1 MLPRR
6 SWIPAVVFGVLLLAL
21 ASTHPYRAAI
31 EGINWY
37 PIGPAP
43 GQFASFGG
51 GVSGR
56 ATAVAANPSNPD
68 DIWLGTS
75 QGGVWHSTDGGT
87 TWAPKSDDQPSL
99 AIGSLA
105 LAGCG
110 ANGCLSIYAGT
121 GENAIR
127 RDTFYGKGLLVGS
140 VDGPDVF
147 WSNKTGT
154 PYSFKHGTIYNVVL
168 DPTTSGSGQ
177 VIYVTLSSGVT
188 ASASESTVTAP
199 EPSPGGYGI
208 YKSTTNGNSWS
219 KLTVPGGDGF
229 RPTDLEMDPTDNM
242 VLYAGYLGRGIFKS
256 TDGGANWCPLNKGV
270 PKPMGCPSV
279 NGLPNVNNTTFDH
292 VEIALFRTNPDILY
306 ASFGHCPDRLLAGCS
321 PDIYKSIDG
330 GMSWNQT
337 YTGTEAETDNCP
349 NGYTRYSHVLTV
361 HPTTSTTLFQGGI
374 RLCKST
380 NSGASWSFADSNTL
394 GGISTHFDH
403 HAVVFHQSDASR
415 AYNVNDG
422 GIATSADGGGTWTPR
437 NGNIQSFG
445 FQSIASSPLTARVIG
460 GAQDN
465 TGQLWTGLSG
475 WDTLPCCGDGG
486 FSIMDLDNVMRM
498 YVTSNVSNPFSVVPT
513 RSSDG
518 GASFADAINAGLNTT
533 DPRSFY
539 SPFVQDPT
547 APHPL
552 YFGTNRL
559 FKSTNDAANW
569 TAVSP
574 VLSSAATTD
583 DIVFGQDV
591 ITAIAVAPGNS
602 SRIYLGHYSGKVFVT
617 SSACAAA
624 CPGIGCCWTE
634 KDSGLPAAPI
644 TWIAVD
650 PTNADIAYATLS
662 GFFSGIHVY
671 KTINGGTTWTATA
684 AHADLNGVPANT
696 ILVEPSTPNRLWLGT
711 DIGIYKSH
719 TSGGSWFRH
728 STGLPRVPVFEIS
741 MDESRG
747 RVFAGTHGRGAFILT
762 SPFLSNFEGWVDDS
776 IWDIPVYGSGF
787 LPNQNCTLKILRQN
801 STECASGTQDAIGG
815 TITTDASGVLVTSK
829 GGFWNGKPVAW
840 ACLNGSCVGGANI
853 ASCNQPGNKVAA
865 VLAICGPQFG
875 IDLITGCPPITSPPS
890 SWISLTG
897 LGGFSASNNRT
908 ISLEALPAGSFQ
920 LLPTLQTG
928 NGTTQTL
935 CSVNVPIA
943 AVDTP
948 GDVLKKARDAVN
960 ADATCVARGVSAE
973 ILAGRA
979 MDEVEDLFPDVD
991 NLKLLAPGL
1000 IGGQLVPSLR
1010 AAPGMATGVC
1020 FRMNKLG
1027 IPVGNQVRIMRARFE
1042 TAAGGASGGSLVVRE
1057 RSGLGNCTIR
1067 VPLPPGGTASD
1078 VAQAVQD
1085 AFQAPG
1091 IPGPYATCPADRNP
1105 RDINRHGN
1113 SHSVVTV
1120 LPSELEVC
1128 IEDPRVGVSLAPE
1141 EVCFTDLDCDDFNP
1155 CTRDTCN
1162 TLTGQ
1167 CKSTPEANGLP
1178 CQDGD
1183 PCTVG
1188 STCNNGVC
1196 GAPVSCNDQNS
1207 CTEDRCD
1214 PATGRC
1220 VNRPVACDDGNPC
1233 TVDSCVATTGQCRF
1247 DPLAGQACDDG
1258 NLCTSH
1264 DLCVQAPGSPAPS
1277 CKGTPACADTDPC
1290 TVDSCN
1296 PATGACLIQPLD
1308 CNDGNPCTVDSCA
1321 NGLCRSDPV
1330 FGIACQDGSP
1340 CTIGDACGRDA
1351 TGAPICIGQPVNC
1364 SDNDACTADFCDE
1377 ATGACRHARP
1387 PLALVTGPD
1396 LLSNEK
1402 ISWSPTPDAAHWNT
1416 YRGTIP
1422 SGGLGSRTPP
1432 YDHACFESDDSAGDG
1447 PLLATD
1453 PANPRAGTAYYY
1465 VVTGEGTCGEG
1476 APGTDSDLT
1485 PRPLPFPCPTPP

>member
-1 MLPRR
+1 MRPRNLR
-6 SWIPAVVFGVLLLAL
+6 FLAALLGIFLLAL
-21 ASTHPYRAAI
+21 AWTAQYRAAI
-31 EGINWY
+31 EGINWF

-43 GQFASFGG
+43 GHFGSFPGG
-51 GVSGR
+51 ISGR
-56 ATAVAANPSNPD
+56 ATAVAANPANAN

-75 QGGVWHSTDGGT
+75 QGGVWHSTDGGS

-110 ANGCLSIYAGT
+110 ANGCTSIYAGT

-154 PYSFKHGTIYNVVL
+154 PYSFKHGSIYNVVL

-177 VIYVTLSSGVT
+177 IVYVTLSSGVT

-199 EPSPGGYGI
+199 EPTPGGYGV
-208 YKSTTNGNSWS
+208 YKSSTNGNSWS
-219 KLTVPGGDGF
+219 KLTIPGADGY
-229 RPTDLEMDPTDNM
+229 RPTDLEMHPTNSM

-270 PKPMGCPSV
+270 PKPGGCPNV

-306 ASFGHCPDRLLAGCS
+306 ASFGHCPNRLLDACS
-321 PDIYKSIDG
+321 PDVYKSTDG
-330 GMSWNQT
+330 GSSWTQT
-337 YTGTEAETDNCP
+337 YVGTELETSNCP
-349 NGYTRYSHVLTV
+349 NGYTRYTHVLTV
-361 HPTTSTTLFQGGI
+361 HPTTSTTLFLGGI
-374 RLCKST
+374 RLCKSI
-380 NSGASWSFADSNTL
+380 NSGATWSLTDTNTL
-394 GGISTHFDH
+394 GGVSTHFDH
-403 HAVVFHQSDASR
+403 HSVIFHQTDASR

-422 GIATSADGGGTWTPR
+422 GIVTSADGGNTWTPR
-437 NGNIQSFG
+437 NGNIQSIG

-465 TGQLWTGLSG
+465 TGQMWTGLSG
-475 WDTLPCCGDGG
+475 WETLPCCGDGG

-498 YVTSNVSNPFSVVPT
+498 YVTTNVPNPFSVVPT

-518 GASFADAINAGLNTT
+518 GASFGDAINAGLNTT

-539 SPFVQDPT
+539 SPFIQDRS

-569 TAVSP
+569 SAVSP
-574 VLSSAATTD
+574 VLSTTPTTD
-583 DIVFGQDV
+583 DILFGQDV
-591 ITAIAVAPGNS
+591 ITAIAVAPNNPN
-602 SRIYLGHYSGKVFVT
+602 RIYVGYYSGKVFVT
-617 SSACAAA
+617 NSACANA
-624 CPGIGCCWTE
+624 CPGIGCCWSET
-634 KDSGLPAAPI
+634 DSGLPAAPI

-650 PTNADIAYATLS
+650 PGNPDLAYATLS
-662 GFFSGIHVY
+662 GFFAGIHVY
-671 KTINGGTTWTATA
+671 KTTNGGVSWTATA
-684 AHADLNGVPANT
+684 PHGDLNGVPANT
-696 ILVEPSTPNRLWLGT
+696 ILVEPSAPTRLWLGT

-762 SPFLSNFEGWVDDS
+762 SPFLSNFEGWVDDQ

-787 LPNQNCTLKILRQN
+787 LSNQNCTLKILRQN
-801 STECASGTQDAIGG
+801 STVCASGTVDAIGG
-815 TITTDASGVLVTSK
+815 TIKTDAGGVLVTTK

-840 ACLNGSCVGGANI
+840 ACLNGQCVGGASI

-865 VLAICGPQFG
+865 VIAICGPQVG
-875 IDLITGCPPITSPPS
+875 IDLITGCPPVTSPPS

-897 LGGFSASNNRT
+897 LGGFLAASGEEV
-908 ISLEALPAGSFQ
+908 SPQALPAGAFQ

-928 NGTTQTL
+928 NGTSETL

-943 AVDTP
+943 ATDTP
-948 GDVLKKARDAVN
+948 PDVLKKARDAVN
-960 ADATCVARGVSAE
+960 ASAICIAKGVSAE
-973 ILAGRA
+973 ILPAIPT
-979 MDEVEDLFPDVD
+979 EEEDLFPGED

-1000 IGGQLVPSLR
+1000 TGGQLVPSLH
-1010 AAPGMATGVC
+1010 AAPGQATGIC
-1020 FRMNKLG
+1020 FSMNKLG

-1042 TAAGGASGGSLVVRE
+1042 TAAGGAAGGAIELRE
-1057 RSGLGNCTIR
+1057 RSGLGNCAIR
-1067 VPLPPGGTASD
+1067 VPLPPGGSAND
-1078 VAQAVQD
+1078 IAQAVEA

-1091 IPGPYATCPADRNP
+1091 IPGPNPNCPADVNP
-1105 RDINRHGN
+1105 RDVNRHGN
-1113 SHSVVTV
+1113 GHSVVTV
-1120 LPSELEVC
+1120 LPTEVEVC
-1128 IEDPRVGVSLAPE
+1128 LEDPQVGISLAPE
-1141 EVCFTDLDCDDFNP
+1141 EVCFTDLDCDDGNP

-1162 TLTGQ
+1162 TQTGQ
-1167 CKSTPEANGLP
+1167 CKTTPEPDGLP

-1183 PCTVG
+1183 LCTVG
-1188 STCNNGVC
+1188 ATCTNGIC
-1196 GAPVSCNDQNS
+1196 GTRVTCNDQNL
-1207 CTEDRCD
+1207 CTDDVCD
-1214 PATGRC
+1214 PLTGRC
-1220 VNRPVACDDGNPC
+1220 LNPPVACDDGNVC
-1233 TVDSCVATTGQCRF
+1233 TRDSCVATTGQCRF
-1247 DPLAGQACDDG
+1247 ETLAGQACDDG

-1264 DLCVQAPGSPAPS
+1264 DLCVQTPGTNAPS
-1277 CKGTPACADTDPC
+1277 CQGSPACADTDPC
-1290 TVDSCN
+1290 TVDACD
-1296 PATGACLIQPLD
+1296 PATGACLNQVLD

-1321 NGLCRSDPV
+1321 NGLCRADPV
-1330 FGIACQDGSP
+1330 FGIACEDGSL
-1340 CTIGDACGRDA
+1340 CTVGDACGRDA
-1351 TGAPICIGQPVNC
+1351 TGAPACIGAPVNC
-1364 SDNDACTADFCDE
+1364 SDGDVCTADVCDE
-1377 ATGACRHARP
+1377 ATGACRNPRL
-1387 PLALVTGPD
+1387 PLSLVTGHVM
-1396 LLSNEK
+1396 LSNDK
-1402 ISWSPTPDAAHWNT
+1402 MSWSPTPDASHWNT

-1422 SGGLGSRTPP
+1422 AAGLGSRTPP
-1432 YDHACFESDDSAGDG
+1432 YDHVCFESDDAAGDG
-1447 PLLATD
+1447 ALVSVD
-1453 PANPRAGTAYYY
+1453 PENPRVGSAYYY
-1465 VVTGEGTCGEG
+1465 VITGEGTCGES
-1476 APGTDSDLT
+1476 APGVDSDLT